1 MEVGVLEPDDL
12 FHIQSFD
19 LLGQRVNF
27 FRCKFA
33 AELWHVAFAVGN
45 DAMQLIGS
53 RGMDFFV
60 RDERGPVHKA
70 SLSVIAV
77 TSHAVFLENGIRS

>member
-1 MEVGVLEPDDL
+1 MCFMEVGVLGPHL

-45 DAMQLIGS
+45 DAM
-53 RGMDFFV
+53 
-60 RDERGPVHKA
+60 
-70 SLSVIAV
+70 
-77 TSHAVFLENGIRS
+77 